1 MAQEKSLSTLLR
13 KKSNLNTWKKH
24 HAFNPESTADL
35 VEGVQPLIPR
45 PYFSSQET
53 RGDSYRTWRPAK
65 LPLDQSEREQGRVGW
80 GLGGRLPQGLRKME
94 KRNKMEGAAERA
106 FGKREG
112 LGKHRSVLRGSPR
125 MQSMDGR
132 NQWHPRG
139 TTVRAMDEPQVQ
151 AGMEKGPAL
160 TLGPSL
166 PRPHCRRPSSAHH
179 LQGRAVPRNTDHRRT
194 TWGTGENHTG
204 TVFSALP
211 RYKRQIKSRHLKC
224 TWWPDVCIRC
234 GGASTH
240 SLLNWLY
247 PSHLISPPFSW

>member
-1 MAQEKSLSTLLR
+1 MDDATHSLFPKGRAFPKETLSYEITATAHSPEAEMSLSYGANAQMPPLSENTFWSSLRATWPYPAESRVVLRVDLKGLL
-13 KKSNLNTWKKH
+13 
-24 HAFNPESTADL
+24 
-35 VEGVQPLIPR
+35 
-45 PYFSSQET
+45 
-53 RGDSYRTWRPAK
+53 
-65 LPLDQSEREQGRVGW
+65 
-80 GLGGRLPQGLRKME
+80 LPQASGLILLGRK
-94 KRNKMEGAAERA
+94 
-106 FGKREG
+106 
-112 LGKHRSVLRGSPR
+112 
-125 MQSMDGR
+125 
-132 NQWHPRG
+132 QWHPRG

-151 AGMEKGPAL
+151 AGVEKGPAL